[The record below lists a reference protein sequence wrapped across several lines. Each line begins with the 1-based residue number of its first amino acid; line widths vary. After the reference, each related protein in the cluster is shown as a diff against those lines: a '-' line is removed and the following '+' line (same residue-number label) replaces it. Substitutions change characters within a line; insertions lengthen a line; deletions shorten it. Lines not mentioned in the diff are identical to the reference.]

1 MHLRRSTQ
9 SEGPRPESSE
19 LLEPHVVDA
28 LVEGYVAWREES
40 ASASESYKSFS
51 HASGRERGTAYAAY
65 LAALD
70 REEAAA
76 RSYRLAIEAAH
87 AA

>member
-1 MHLRRSTQ
+1 MHLRKSVR

-19 LLEPHVVDA
+19 LLAPQVVDA

-51 HASGRERGTAYAAY
+51 RASGRDRSAAYAAY

-76 RSYRLAIEAAH
+76 RGYRLLIEAAQ